1 MTHVIMPIEN
11 QCILVFNAWFFV
23 MKKMKFKFDSIRK
36 SFVRVFGGSV
46 LTENFF
52 LRNMRFILFTVL
64 IMILFISHRYS
75 VLERMSEIERLQRV
89 LIDAKYEALTI
100 SSNLTE
106 ASRQGEIER
115 RVEEAGLDLKI
126 TNEPVYRIRK

>member
-1 MTHVIMPIEN
+1 MFLEE
-11 QCILVFNAWFFV
+11 VF
-23 MKKMKFKFDSIRK
+23 
-36 SFVRVFGGSV
+36 
-46 LTENFF
+46 LTENYF
-52 LRNMRFILFTVL
+52 LKNMRFILVTVL

-89 LIDAKYEALTI
+89 LTDVKYESLTI

-115 RVEEAGLDLKI
+115 RVAEAGLDLKI
-126 TNEPVYRIRK
+126 TNEPVYYIGKRKSDKNRE